1 MFFDEERKP
10 TTLEYFAKGSTCRS
24 IISLDRIWFVNKN
37 FGVTF
42 RLEQAACV
50 TRPRR
55 LDGFAFQDDDEDAAA
70 AAPPAALA
78 PAFIDEPAA
87 PEL

>member
-10 TTLEYFAKGSTCRS
+10 TTLEYFAKGSTCRC

-50 TRPRR
+50 SRPRR
-55 LDGFAFQDDDEDAAA
+55 LDGFAFQDDEDAAEPA
-70 AAPPAALA
+70 SNAPV
-78 PAFIDEPAA
+78 FIDDEPA
-87 PEL
+87 PEM